1 MKSGSIL
8 ACSKNWRDRLTHL
21 FFFGSCGNE
30 SYALPSKQRFANQ
43 SAKSLKHFSITID
56 HAAENEL
63 AQIGIVIKYTV

>member
-1 MKSGSIL
+1 MDQFWPVRRTEEIDL
-8 ACSKNWRDRLTHL
+8 PI

-30 SYALPSKQRFANQ
+30 SYALPSKQRFADQ